1 MKKTIA
7 FLSLFLFVGSFLYV
21 GSANG
26 AIYNNG
32 TLLRA
37 SGDDKIFVTHNNK
50 KRWIRNQI
58 IFNSYKFSPGSEK
71 IITKAEMDKIIYN
84 NLVRVGGIKVYALND
99 VGYKRHIFNPDIF
112 NSYGLSWADVADIN
126 NTEFGFYPDCNLI
139 RQYGEEKV
147 YYIDGTTRRW
157 IKTVEAF
164 NTNAFNWEAI
174 QIINETDMNHYTL
187 GEDITGKITA
197 SPTPT
202 PTSSGA
208 TITSVTPSNVLN
220 NKSTNI
226 TIVGT
231 NFKTGVTV
239 KIGTTSAINVTVVNS
254 TTISAAVPSG
264 VAAGTY
270 NLVITNT
277 DGTGATLNNAITVS
291 TSIYATPTPSPTPTP
306 TPTPI
311 WEAP

>member
-1 MKKTIA
+1 MKKIIA
-7 FLSLFLFVGSFLYV
+7 VSILFLFFGGILFSNM
-21 GSANG
+21 AQG

-32 TLLRA
+32 VLLRA

-58 IFNSYKFSPGSEK
+58 IFDSYKFSSSSVK

-126 NTEFGFYPDCNLI
+126 NTEYGFYPDCNLI
-139 RQYGEEKV
+139 RQDGDEKV
-147 YYIDGTTRRW
+147 YYIDGTTKRW
-157 IKTVEAF
+157 VKSIEAF
-164 NTNAFNWEAI
+164 NANNFKWEAI
-174 QIINETDMNHYTL
+174 QIINATDMNHYTN
-187 GEDITGKITA
+187 GADITGKISDPN

-202 PTSSGA
+202 PSGVTIS
-208 TITSVTPSNVLN
+208 TITPNRVIN

-226 TIVGT
+226 TITGT
-231 NFKTGVTV
+231 NFKTGAVV
-239 KIGTTSAINVTVVNS
+239 KIGAISAINITVVNS

-264 VAAGTY
+264 ISPATY
-270 NLVITNT
+270 DVTISNS
-277 DGTGATLNNAITVS
+277 DGTSGILREGIIVALSLV
-291 TSIYATPTPSPTPTP
+291 SPTPTP
-306 TPTPI
+306 SITPTPL

>member
-1 MKKTIA
+1 L
-7 FLSLFLFVGSFLYV
+7 LSKVAY
-21 GSANG
+21 G

-58 IFNSYKFSPGSEK
+58 IFNSYKFSPGSER

-84 NLVRVGGIKVYALND
+84 NLVRVGGVKVYALND

-112 NSYGLSWADVADIN
+112 DSYGLSWADVADIN

-139 RQYGEEKV
+139 KQVDEEKV

-157 IKTVEAF
+157 VKSIEAF
-164 NTNAFNWEAI
+164 NANSFKWEAI
-174 QIINETDMNHYTL
+174 QIINATDMNHYTL
-187 GEDITGKITA
+187 GEDITGKISTV

-202 PTSSGA
+202 PSGVTIS
-208 TITSVTPSNVLN
+208 TITPKTIINSKSN
-220 NKSTNI
+220 NI
-226 TIVGT
+226 TISGI
-231 NFKTGVTV
+231 NFKTGATV
-239 KIGTTSAINVTVVNS
+239 KIGTILAISVTVVNS
-254 TTISAAVPSG
+254 STISATVPSG
-264 VAAGTY
+264 ISPATY
-270 NLVITNT
+270 DVTISNT
-277 DGTGATLNNAITVS
+277 DGTAGTLKDGLVVAL
-291 TSIYATPTPSPTPTP
+291 SIVSPTPTP
-306 TPTPI
+306 STTPTPL